1 MSNQDIVT
9 RSDRHLMATYA
20 RAPVA
25 FVRGDGARLWDA
37 DGKEYLDLFACLA
50 VTNLGHAPR
59 AVADAVSAQAGRLFH
74 VSNLHYCEP
83 QMRLAE
89 LLCAHSFA
97 DRVFLCNSGAEANE
111 AAIKLARR
119 FGHMNGGR
127 RFEVVSALGSFHG
140 RTLATLTATGQEKVR
155 VGFQPLPGGFRYV
168 PYDDLA
174 ALDRALTDTT
184 AALLLEPILGE
195 GGVVVP
201 RPEYLAGARKLCSDR
216 GILLVLDEI
225 QVGMGRTG
233 TLFAH
238 EQAGIVPDVMTL
250 AKALASGIP
259 IGACLARADVAAA
272 FTAGSHGSTFGGNAI
287 ATAAAAR
294 TLEIMTAPG
303 FLADVRRRAAHFRAG
318 LDRLAARSP
327 RVKSVRGVG
336 FIQGIVLD
344 EPGAPI
350 VAACLERG
358 VLLNCTADTVLRLLP
373 PLVITEPEIDRALA
387 IIEEV
392 LAT

>member
-1 MSNQDIVT
+1 MSSHDVIT
-9 RSDRHLMATYA
+9 RSDQHLMTTYA

-37 DGKEYLDLFACLA
+37 EGKEYLDLFACLA

-59 AVADAVSAQAGRLFH
+59 AIADAIQAQTAKLFH

-83 QMRLAE
+83 QARLAE
-89 LLCAHSFA
+89 LLCTHSFA

-119 FGHMNGGR
+119 WGHANGGKR
-127 RFEVVSALGSFHG
+127 YEMVTALGSFHG

-155 VGFQPLPGGFRYV
+155 VGFQPLPSGFRYV

-201 RPEYLAGARKLCSDR
+201 SPDYLAGARRLCDQR
-216 GILLVLDEI
+216 GILLMLDEI

-233 TLFAH
+233 TLFAY
-238 EQAGIVPDVMTL
+238 QQSGIIPDVITL

-259 IGACLARADVAAA
+259 IGATLAREEVAAC
-272 FTAGSHGSTFGGNAI
+272 FTLGSHGSTFGGNAV
-287 ATAAAAR
+287 AAAAAVA
-294 TLEIMTAPG
+294 TLEIMTAPE
-303 FLADVRRRAAHFRAG
+303 FLRGVRERAAYFRER

-327 RVKSVRGVG
+327 KVKGVRGVG
-336 FIQGIVLD
+336 FIQGLQLT

-350 VAACLERG
+350 VAACLARG
-358 VLLNCTADTVLRLLP
+358 VLINCTADSVLRLLP
-373 PLVITEPEIDRALA
+373 PLVITEAEIDRALGVLA
-387 IIEEV
+387 EV
-392 LAT
+392 LSA

>member
-1 MSNQDIVT
+1 MKSEEIVA
-9 RSDRHLMATYA
+9 RSDAHLMHTYL

-37 DGKEYLDLFACLA
+37 DGKEYLDLFSCLA
-50 VTNLGHAPR
+50 VANLGHAPKG
-59 AVADAVSAQAGRLFH
+59 VAAAINAQAAKLFH

-83 QMRLAE
+83 QARLAE

-97 DRVFLCNSGAEANE
+97 DQVFLCNSGAEANE

-119 FGHMNGGR
+119 WGHAHGGQ
-127 RFEVVSALGSFHG
+127 RFEIVSALGSFHG

-168 PYDDLA
+168 PYDDLG

-201 RPEYLAGARKLCSDR
+201 SPEYLKGARKLCDER
-216 GILLVLDEI
+216 GVLLVLDEI

-233 TLFAH
+233 TLFAY
-238 EQAGIVPDVMTL
+238 EQDGIVPDVVTL

-259 IGACLARADVAAA
+259 IGACLARAEVANA
-272 FTAGSHGSTFGGNAI
+272 FGPGAHGSTFGGNAV
-287 ATAAAAR
+287 AAAAAVA
-294 TLEIMTAPG
+294 TLETMLAPD
-303 FLADVRRRAAHFRAG
+303 FLPGVRGRAAHFRAG
-318 LDRLAARSP
+318 LDRIAARSAQ
-327 RVKSVRGVG
+327 VKTVRGRG
-336 FIQGIVLD
+336 FIQGLVLT

-358 VLLNCTADTVLRLLP
+358 VLLNCTADTVLRFLP
-373 PLVITEPEIDRALA
+373 PLVITESEIDQALA
-387 IIEEV
+387 IVEEV
-392 LAT
+392 LCR

>member
-1 MSNQDIVT
+1 MSSQDIVT
-9 RSDRHLMATYA
+9 RTDRHLMATYL

-50 VTNLGHAPR
+50 VANLGHAPR
-59 AVADAVSAQAGRLFH
+59 AVAEAINAQTAKIFH

-89 LLCAHSFA
+89 LLCERSFA

-119 FGHMNGGR
+119 WGHANGGQ
-127 RFEVVSALGSFHG
+127 RFEIVTALGSFHG
-140 RTLATLTATGQEKVR
+140 RTLATLTATGQEKIR

-168 PYDDLA
+168 PFDDLG

-201 RPEYLAGARKLCSDR
+201 SPEYLVGARKLCDER
-216 GILLVLDEI
+216 GILLMLDEI

-233 TLFAH
+233 TLFAY
-238 EQAGIVPDVMTL
+238 EQLGVVPDVMTL

-259 IGACLARADVAAA
+259 IGACLARADIAAA
-272 FTAGSHGSTFGGNAI
+272 FGAGAHGSTFGGNAV
-287 ATAAAAR
+287 AAAAAVR
-294 TLEIMTAPG
+294 TLEIMTAPE
-303 FLADVRRRAAHFRAG
+303 FLPGVRQRAVHFRAG
-318 LDRLAARSP
+318 LDRIAARSP
-327 RVKSVRGVG
+327 KVKGVRGAG
-336 FIQGIVLD
+336 FIQGMLLS
-344 EPGAPI
+344 EPGAPL
-350 VAACLERG
+350 VAKCLERG
-358 VLLNCTADTVLRLLP
+358 VLLNCTADTVLRFLP
-373 PLVITEPEIDRALA
+373 PLVITENEIDQALA
-387 IIEEV
+387 IVEEV
-392 LAT
+392 LSA

>member
-9 RSDRHLMATYA
+9 RTDRHLMATYL

-50 VTNLGHAPR
+50 VANLGHAPR
-59 AVADAVSAQAGRLFH
+59 AVAEAITAQTAKLFH

-83 QMRLAE
+83 QARLAE
-89 LLCAHSFA
+89 MLCELSFA

-119 FGHMNGGR
+119 WGHANGGH
-127 RFEVVSALGSFHG
+127 RFEIVSALGSFHG

-201 RPEYLAGARKLCSDR
+201 SPEYLVGARRLCNDR
-216 GILLVLDEI
+216 GILLMLDEI

-233 TLFAH
+233 TLFAY
-238 EQAGIVPDVMTL
+238 EQSGIVPDVMTL

-272 FTAGSHGSTFGGNAI
+272 FGAGAHGSTFGGNAV
-287 ATAAAAR
+287 AAAAAVT
-294 TLEIMTAPG
+294 TLEIMTAPD
-303 FLADVRRRAAHFRAG
+303 FLPGVRRRAAHFRAS
-318 LDRLAARSP
+318 LDRIAARSP
-327 RVKSVRGVG
+327 RVRGVRGVG
-336 FIQGIVLD
+336 FIQGMLLA
-344 EPGAPI
+344 EPGTPL
-350 VAACLERG
+350 VAACLARG
-358 VLLNCTADTVLRLLP
+358 VLLNCTADTVLRFLP
-373 PLVITEPEIDRALA
+373 PLVITEAEIDQALA
-387 IIEEV
+387 IVEEV
-392 LAT
+392 LCA

>member
-1 MSNQDIVT
+1 MKSQDIVT
-9 RSDRHLMATYA
+9 RADAHLMHTYL

-25 FVRGDGARLWDA
+25 FVRGDGAHLWDA

-50 VTNLGHAPR
+50 VSNLGHAPR
-59 AVADAVSAQAGRLFH
+59 AIAAAINAQTAKLFH

-83 QMRLAE
+83 QARLAE

-97 DRVFLCNSGAEANE
+97 DQVFLCNSGAEANE

-119 FGHMNGGR
+119 WGHANGGT
-127 RFEVVSALGSFHG
+127 RFEIVSALGSFHG

-195 GGVVVP
+195 GGVIVP
-201 RPEYLAGARKLCSDR
+201 SPEYLVGARRLCDER
-216 GILLVLDEI
+216 GVLLIFDEI

-233 TLFAH
+233 TLFAY
-238 EQAGIVPDVMTL
+238 EQCGVVPDVMTL

-259 IGACLARADVAAA
+259 IGACLARAEVANA
-272 FTAGSHGSTFGGNAI
+272 FGPGAHGSTFGGNAV
-287 ATAAAAR
+287 AAAAAVA
-294 TLEIMTAPG
+294 TLEIMLAPE
-303 FLADVRRRAAHFRAG
+303 FLPGVRTRAAHFRAG
-318 LDRLAARSP
+318 LDRIAARSP
-327 RVKSVRGVG
+327 KVKAVRGRG
-336 FIQGIVLD
+336 FIQGLQLT
-344 EPGAPI
+344 EPGAPV
-350 VAACLERG
+350 VAACLARG
-358 VLLNCTADTVLRLLP
+358 VLINCTADTVLRFLP
-373 PLVITEPEIDRALA
+373 PLVITETEIDQALA
-387 IIEEV
+387 IVEEV
-392 LAT
+392 LNS

>member
-1 MSNQDIVT
+1 MSSRDIVART
-9 RSDRHLMATYA
+9 DAHLMTTYA

-25 FVRGDGARLWDA
+25 FVRGDGAHLWDA

-59 AVADAVSAQAGRLFH
+59 AVAEAISAQTAKLFH

-83 QMRLAE
+83 QARLVE
-89 LLCAHSFA
+89 MLCEHSFA

-119 FGHMNGGR
+119 WGHANGGQ
-127 RFEVVSALGSFHG
+127 RFEVVTALGSFHG

-174 ALDRALTDTT
+174 AMERALTDTT
-184 AALLLEPILGE
+184 AAVLLEPILGE

-201 RPEYLAGARKLCSDR
+201 SPDYLAGVRKLCDER
-216 GILLVLDEI
+216 GILLMLDEI

-233 TLFAH
+233 TLFAY
-238 EQAGIVPDVMTL
+238 EQSGIVPDVITL
-250 AKALASGIP
+250 AKALGSGIP
-259 IGACLARADVAAA
+259 IGACLARGDIAAA
-272 FTAGSHGSTFGGNAI
+272 FGPGAHGSTFGGNAI
-287 ATAAAAR
+287 AAAAAVK
-294 TLEIMTAPG
+294 TLEIMTAPD
-303 FLADVRRRAAHFRAG
+303 FLPGVRQRAAHFRAG
-318 LDRLAARSP
+318 LDRIAARSP
-327 RVKSVRGVG
+327 KVKAVRGMG
-336 FIQGIVLD
+336 FIQGLQLT

-350 VAACLERG
+350 VATCLERG

-373 PLVITEPEIDRALA
+373 PLVITESEIDQALA
-387 IIEEV
+387 IVEGV
-392 LAT
+392 LCS

>member
-1 MSNQDIVT
+1 MKTDDVIA
-9 RSDRHLMATYA
+9 RSDRYLMPTYA
-20 RAPVA
+20 RSPVA

-37 DGKEYLDLFACLA
+37 EGKEYLDLFACLA

-59 AVADAVSAQAGRLFH
+59 AIADAINAQTAKLFH

-83 QMRLAE
+83 QARLVE

-119 FGHMNGGR
+119 WGHANGGGR
-127 RFEVVSALGSFHG
+127 YEIVTALGSFHG

-155 VGFQPLPGGFRYV
+155 VGYQPLPDGFRYV
-168 PYDDLA
+168 PYNDLA
-174 ALDRALTDTT
+174 ALERALTDRT

-201 RPEYLAGARKLCSDR
+201 DPDYLAGARALCDQR
-216 GILLVLDEI
+216 GVLLMLDEI

-233 TLFAH
+233 TLFAY

-259 IGACLARADVAAA
+259 IGACLAREEVARCLG
-272 FTAGSHGSTFGGNAI
+272 TGSHGSTFGGNAV
-287 ATAAAAR
+287 ASAAAVA
-294 TLEIMTAPG
+294 TLETMLAPD
-303 FLADVRRRAAHFRAG
+303 FLPGVRTRAARFREG
-318 LDRLAARSP
+318 LERIAARSP
-327 RVKSVRGVG
+327 KVAAVRGRG
-336 FIQGIVLD
+336 FIQGLQLT

-350 VAACLERG
+350 VAACLARG
-358 VLLNCTADTVLRLLP
+358 VLINCTADTVLRLLP
-373 PLVITEPEIDRALA
+373 PLVITEDEIDRGLGVLD
-387 IIEEV
+387 EV
-392 LAT
+392 LAA